1 MQTKTFH
8 VEGMRCEHCKAK
20 VEKALQG
27 IDGITAAEAN
37 VQEANVRIE
46 YDESRVSCDDMR
58 DAVEDAGFG
67 FSL

>member
-1 MQTKTFH
+1 MQTQTFH
-8 VEGMRCEHCKAK
+8 IEGMRCEHCKAK

-27 IDGITAAEAN
+27 IDGITSAEAN
-37 VQEANVRIE
+37 VQEANVRIA
-46 YDESRVSCDDMR
+46 YDESRVSYDDMR